1 MLVSLII
8 KEIVSNILSLR
19 FMVTFV
25 LFIVVIQASIFVLSE
40 EYARA
45 LAGFEAG
52 RSEHQSAI
60 DYLYSESKDEQ
71 EFNRR
76 FHDEILYGDGS
87 YHGRTPGSLSMFA
100 LGLERKLPTQ
110 VNVWLNGARKINE
123 GFYRNPLLALF
134 ATPDFVYVVNIVVS
148 LLAVLFV
155 FDTICGE
162 KERGTMK
169 VVLANSVP
177 RDLVLLGKWIG
188 GFASLVAPFLVAV
201 FGGITYVYLSGSFQ
215 LIGDAGERLIWI
227 LAVSLLYISLFFALG
242 LMISTLTH
250 KASTA
255 LLVSLFAWIC
265 WILVIPNLTPV
276 FARVLSPV
284 PSTQKIRAEKASI
297 DRETGLR
304 MNRLSASMYFFGT
317 KKQEA
322 RNKVREEG
330 EHQKRKLDQYYR
342 ERLQQQIDL
351 SKMLSRL
358 SPSASYTYAAT
369 GLASTGVDQYDRF
382 RSAYSRFRS
391 DYDRWGEDWVDR
403 FRRGEGLA
411 PRWFQN
417 EVIPGLTMVP
427 ARVDDAI
434 DEVMIDILVIIVLN
448 VLFLMLSYLFFLRYD
463 VT

>member
-1 MLVSLII
+1 MLVSLIV
-8 KEIVSNILSLR
+8 KEIATNILSLR

-25 LFIVVIQASIFVLSE
+25 LSFVLIQASIFILSD
-40 EYARA
+40 EYARSVA
-45 LAGFEAG
+45 SFEAA
-52 RSEHQSAI
+52 RSEHQSTI
-60 DYLYSESKDEQ
+60 GNLYSDSKDEQ
-71 EFNRR
+71 DFNQR
-76 FHDEILYGDGS
+76 FHDEMLYGEGS
-87 YHGRTPGSLSMFA
+87 YHGRRPGRLSMFA

-123 GFYRNPLLALF
+123 GRYRNPIFALF
-134 ATPDFVYVVNIVVS
+134 ATPDFVYIVNIVVS

-162 KERGTMK
+162 KERGTLK
-169 VVLANSVP
+169 LVLANSVP
-177 RDLVLLGKWIG
+177 RDLVLVGKWIG
-188 GFASLVAPFLVAV
+188 GFASLAAPFMVAV
-201 FGGITYVYLSGSFQ
+201 FGGITYVYLTGSVQ
-215 LIGDAGERLIWI
+215 LTGEAAERLIWT

-276 FARVLSPV
+276 LARVMSPV
-284 PSTQKIRAEKASI
+284 PTTQKIAAEKASI
-297 DRETGLR
+297 DRETRLR
-304 MNRLSASMYFFGT
+304 VNRLEASMYFFGT
-317 KKQEA
+317 KMQEA

-330 EHQKRKLDQYYR
+330 KNQKRKLDLYYR

-351 SKMLSRL
+351 SKLLSRA

-369 GLASTGVDQYDRF
+369 GLASSGVDLFDRF
-382 RSAYSRFRS
+382 KTSYARFRTE
-391 DYDRWGEDWVDR
+391 YDRWGEDWDNR
-403 FRRGEGLA
+403 FHKQGLN
-411 PRWFQN
+411 PHWFQN
-417 EVIPGLTMVP
+417 EVFPVLTVVP
-427 ARVDDAI
+427 AGVDDAI